1 MKMWAW
7 ITLLCS
13 FGAFAE
19 HPVYEYLE
27 VNGAKQYFAQNDGV
41 MTHVTMV
48 AKPEL
53 KPFAEVVR
61 AWEQKYFAWP
71 VVRESLAPVYTQR
84 FSTAELEVLT
94 KYIRSGRDEE
104 FYDEVVWNKY
114 QRELEGIN
122 RDLIAAGHAH
132 SKKVEVHL
140 YEMLNEHK
148 KNSNNAA
155 H

>member
-27 VNGAKQYFAQNDGV
+27 VNGAKQYFVQNDGM

-53 KPFAEVVR
+53 KPFAE
-61 AWEQKYFAWP
+61 

-122 RDLIAAGHAH
+122 RDLIVAGHTH
-132 SKKVEVHL
+132 SKKVEVICTS
-140 YEMLNEHK
+140 
-148 KNSNNAA
+148 NSGHFTKHCSSIQNSLG
-155 H
+155 